1 MEKKGDKILAGL
13 FSNVLYAIFML
24 DRKLFLKGKRDQEEV
39 REYLYETLLILKQF
53 PLRYEVMLYQKHKSM
68 IF

>member
-1 MEKKGDKILAGL
+1 MEKKRDKILAGL

-24 DRKLFLKGKRDQEEV
+24 DRKLFLKGKRDQEEM

-53 PLRYEVMLYQKHKSM
+53 PLRYEVMLYQTHISM